1 MSAKKKAKGKSEK
14 TAKESAKRN
23 VRISKKAVDMARVR
37 EAINNM
43 VGNSAEKIATEV
55 INVALTGQVAQAKY
69 LFEAVGLYPATE
81 ETAARPQGD
90 SLAHILLRR
99 MGLPLESVIRDEE
112 EDPSVV
118 AIDAKGMN
126 TEACKPGAVEED
138 AEGEHEEVQE
148 LVPGVAE
155 E

>member
-1 MSAKKKAKGKSEK
+1 
-14 TAKESAKRN
+14 
-23 VRISKKAVDMARVR
+23 
-37 EAINNM
+37 
-43 VGNSAEKIATEV
+43 
-55 INVALTGQVAQAKY
+55 

>member
-1 MSAKKKAKGKSEK
+1 
-14 TAKESAKRN
+14 